1 MIKTYVNNEF
11 SSLKQVIL
19 GIPDDFGGCPNLVD
33 AYDPKS
39 KEHIQLNTFP
49 KENAIKKELDQFLN
63 ILHKYHVNVLRPKN
77 LKQCNQVFARDIGF
91 VIQDQ
96 FFISNVIENRKQE
109 ILGLELI
116 LNQIPE
122 SNLNQIPEQIYV
134 EGGDVVVS
142 EKYIFLGYSEINDF
156 NRFQVSRTNKL
167 ALDFISKKFPHKEVV
182 GFQLNKSDDKSLNN
196 CLHLDCC
203 FQPLGLGHVILY
215 PDGFKY
221 KKDLEFIYD
230 IFGEDNIIII
240 SKAEM
245 AQMFSNLFSISKN
258 TVVSEK
264 GFARINQLLID
275 RGYSV
280 ECVQFSEI
288 SKMGGL
294 LRCTTLP
301 LIRSYE

>member
-1 MIKTYVNNEF
+1 MIKACVNNEF
-11 SSLKQVIL
+11 DSLKQVVL
-19 GIPDDFGGCPNLVD
+19 GISDDFGGCPNLVD

-49 KENAIKKELDQFLN
+49 EENSIKKELDNFLN
-63 ILHKYHVNVLRPKN
+63 ILHKYQVDVLRPKN
-77 LKQCNQVFARDIGF
+77 LKKCNQVFARDIGF
-91 VIQDQ
+91 VIEDQ

-116 LNQIPE
+116 LEQIPK
-122 SNLNQIPEQIYV
+122 SNLNHIPDHIYI
-134 EGGDVVVS
+134 EGGDVVVA
-142 EKYIFLGYSEINDF
+142 EDYIFIGYSEMDEF
-156 NRFQVSRTNKL
+156 NRFQVSRTNTL
-167 ALDFISKKFPHKEVV
+167 ALNFISKKFPNKKVI
-182 GFQLNKSDDKSLNN
+182 GFQLNKSDDIYLNN

-221 KKDLEFIYD
+221 KKDVDFIYN
-230 IFGEDNIIII
+230 FFNQDNVIII
-240 SKAEM
+240 SKEEM
-245 AQMFSNLFSISKN
+245 GQMFSNLFSISTN
-258 TVVSEK
+258 TVVSEI
-264 GFARINQLLID
+264 GFSRLNQLLID
-275 RGYSV
+275 RGYLV
-280 ECVQFSEI
+280 EGVRFSEI